1 MQTHFWMDG
10 VATSENRAFNDVAK
24 SENRFGSQ
32 LSSYSPS
39 LSSPWRINSF
49 CSAWWNLWWGQFSGV
64 VVLRP
69 IWQRNPNIWWH
80 WLSSLQFSIF
90 WVLLTNTT
98 NPDDQEVKVW
108 ESQLKLICEL
118 QGGANYRNFARQ
130 TPGWWWW
137 SSLTWYL
144 APCPTH
150 KAKAWSIQGKTDRLS
165 AFWHQL
171 HLLPGCSS
179 PASSYQADTFQ
190 PTELRNAALSPPLL

>member
-39 LSSPWRINSF
+39 LSSPWGINSLWP
-49 CSAWWNLWWGQFSGV
+49 AWSKPRWVQFSVV
-64 VVLRP
+64 VVLRT
-69 IWQRNPNIWWH
+69 IWQRSPNIWWH

-90 WVLLTNTT
+90 WDLLTSIT
-98 NPDDQEVKVW
+98 NLDDQEVKVW

-118 QGGANYRNFARQ
+118 QGGANYRNFARR
-130 TPGWWWW
+130 TPGCWWW

-144 APCPTH
+144 APCPAH
-150 KAKAWSIQGKTDRLS
+150 KVRKSLVYTSEPTGCQLS
-165 AFWHQL
+165 GTLL

-190 PTELRNAALSPPLL
+190 PTELRNAALPPPL